1 MKNSLCKQ
9 VGGNH
14 YINFKIQPIEF
25 IYANRLGFIE
35 GNVVKYI
42 CRHQTKNGKKD
53 LKKARHYIDLLIDLK
68 YGKEKKTY
76 DEICEEIY
84 FPEKS

>member
-25 IYANRLGFIE
+25 IYANCLSFIE
-35 GNVVKYI
+35 GNIVKYI
-42 CRHQTKNGKKD
+42 CRYQTKNGKKD
-53 LKKARHYIDLLIDLK
+53 LEKARHYIDLLIDLE
-68 YGKEKKTY
+68 YGKEKKN
-76 DEICEEIY
+76 I
-84 FPEKS
+84 